1 MKASDIRKK
10 KDADLQKELVKL
22 RESLREAS
30 FNTSGSA
37 KGFKR
42 SEVKKDIA
50 RIMTE
55 LTSRKRAEETADIN
69 A

>member
-1 MKASDIRKK
+1 MKASELKKK
-10 KDADLQKELVKL
+10 KDADLHKELVKL

-37 KGFKR
+37 KGFR
-42 SEVKKDIA
+42 RTDVKKDIA
-50 RIMTE
+50 RIKTE
-55 LTSRKRAEETADIN
+55 LTRREADSN

>member
-1 MKASDIRKK
+1 MKASELKKK
-10 KDADLQKELVKL
+10 KDADLHKELVKL

-37 KGFKR
+37 KGFRR
-42 SEVKKDIA
+42 STVRKDIA

-55 LTSRKRAEETADIN
+55 LNSRTAETN

>member
-1 MKASDIRKK
+1 MKAAEIAKK
-10 KDADLQKELVKL
+10 KDADLHKKLVEL

-42 SEVKKDIA
+42 STVKKDIA

-55 LTSRKRAEETADIN
+55 LTKRSAEAGAVETKA
-69 A
+69 